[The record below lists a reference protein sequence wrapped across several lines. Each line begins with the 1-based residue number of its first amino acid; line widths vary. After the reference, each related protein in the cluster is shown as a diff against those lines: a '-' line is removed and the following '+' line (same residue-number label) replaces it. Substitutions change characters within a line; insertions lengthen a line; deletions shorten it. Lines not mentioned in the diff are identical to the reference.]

1 MKSIFLV
8 GFLGAGKTTVGIEL
22 AKKLSYKLIDTDQS
36 IENDQSRKIK
46 NIFSEDGE
54 PFFRNL
60 ETLKLKE
67 LINEENAIISTGG
80 GIILKDENRS
90 ILNDL
95 FTIYLKAD
103 FENIFNRI
111 KQDTSRP
118 LLLTDDPYNTAKD
131 IFKSRQSIYESFK
144 LHVCTDNMSPQQVV
158 DEIINLY
165 NA

>member
-1 MKSIFLV
+1 M
-8 GFLGAGKTTVGIEL
+8 GAGKTTVGMEL
-22 AKKLSYKLIDTDQS
+22 AKKLNYKLIDTDHS
-36 IENDQSRKIK
+36 IENDHSRKIK
-46 NIFSEDGE
+46 DIFSQDGE
-54 PFFRNL
+54 SFFRNL

-67 LINEENAIISTGG
+67 LTNVENAVISTGG

-90 ILNDL
+90 ILNNL

-131 IFKSRQSIYESFK
+131 IFKSRQSVYESFK
-144 LHVCTDNMSPQQVV
+144 IHVRTDNKTPQQVV
-158 DEIINLY
+158 EEIINLY

>member
-1 MKSIFLV
+1 M
-8 GFLGAGKTTVGIEL
+8 GAGKTTVGMEL
-22 AKKLSYKLIDTDQS
+22 AKKLNYKLIDTDHS
-36 IENDQSRKIK
+36 IENDQSREIK
-46 NIFSEDGE
+46 DIFSQDGE
-54 PFFRNL
+54 SFFRNL

-67 LINEENAIISTGG
+67 LTNVENAVISTGG

-90 ILNDL
+90 ILNNL

-131 IFKSRQSIYESFK
+131 IFKSRQSVYESFK
-144 LHVCTDNMSPQQVV
+144 IHVRTDNKTPQQVV
-158 DEIINLY
+158 EEIINLY